1 MIWKPYYHEHPTRD
15 IELSPSAV
23 EEAKV
28 LIDNDPEA
36 AERLHSVS
44 QMIEGFETLYG
55 MELLSTIHWLLKK
68 HDGASS
74 VDDATTHLQNWSRR
88 KAGLFKPSHVE
99 VTFARLSQ

>member
-1 MIWKPYYHEHPTRD
+1 MIWEPYYHEQPNRD

-28 LIDNDPEA
+28 LIGNDPEA

-55 MELLSTIHWLLKK
+55 IALRY
-68 HDGASS
+68 GAAIDYSLT
-74 VDDATTHLQNWSRR
+74 AEKT
-88 KAGLFKPSHVE
+88 
-99 VTFARLSQ
+99 

>member
-1 MIWKPYYHEHPTRD
+1 MNSPTVILNCHPV
-15 IELSPSAV
+15 LL
-23 EEAKV
+23 EEVKV
-28 LIDNDPEA
+28 LIRNDPDA
-36 AERLHSVS
+36 AERLYSVS

-55 MELLSTIHWLLKK
+55 MELLSTIRWLLKK